1 VKKLVIIVLVVAL
14 LIGALVVYF
23 VVTTPK
29 TSAGVHFPLSAEQR
43 ALLANVPAS
52 ADAFALIP
60 TAAALDAKLHAN
72 AITRDAIEKWAANQ
86 QLPKPWMIGN
96 ADLVVWHSGK
106 RTRYLL
112 RLDPVRAVIVR
123 LYLMI
128 SGDDALVLGPTGEP
142 TINSAD
148 LDRILQ
154 LTNTLPPG
162 DILAV
167 QQKGGRGV
175 FPPIGRPAVTSAVV
189 TATEINLTSRAVAE
203 ETPMA
208 ITAGA
213 TRGYP
218 KSALLTAHF
227 AQAPKALDDLN
238 RLVRS
243 RITTLL
249 KEGGAIALYEIETDK
264 LLPRPKEVIILPAT
278 DEKRAV
284 LEKFIQDVAP
294 TQALGFRIET
304 ADTGQELLVA
314 FERSSID
321 LYLED
326 AFEPPTLPGNVW
338 TLHIDP
344 KRTVPVL
351 QQVAESPGLRFAAP
365 RLFRSAKELS
375 GWIRALEGAQA
386 IEAADSVA
394 GGVEELKVKVRG

>member
-1 VKKLVIIVLVVAL
+1 MKKLVIIVLVVAL

-29 TSAGVHFPLSAEQR
+29 TSAGVRFPLSAEQR

-60 TAAALDAKLHAN
+60 TAAALDAKLRAN

-106 RTRYLL
+106 RTQYLL

-142 TINSAD
+142 TINATD
-148 LDRILQ
+148 LDRILL

-162 DILAV
+162 DVFAV

-175 FPPIGRPAVTSAVV
+175 FPPIARPAVTSAAI
-189 TATEINLTSRAVAE
+189 TPAEINLTSRAVAE
-203 ETPMA
+203 ETPTA

-213 TRGYP
+213 TKGYP

-249 KEGGAIALYEIETDK
+249 KDGGAIALYEIETDK

-284 LEKFIQDVAP
+284 LQKFVQDVAP
-294 TQALGFRIET
+294 TQALGFRVET

-321 LYLED
+321 LYLKD

-375 GWIRALEGAQA
+375 GWIRALQGAQA